1 MGIKE
6 TKALIAGLDETF
18 LDEPV
23 LIETKQYA
31 TAPETLCTVADLK
44 ALADSHTALLEAAR
58 GVLQTGLPHDHE
70 EGCKCVVCLN
80 RSLLVEAIEQAE
92 GEG

>member
-1 MGIKE
+1 MKE
-6 TKALIAGLDETF
+6 TKEQIVGLPADGESRI
-18 LDEPV
+18 V
-23 LIETKQYA
+23 A
-31 TAPETLCTVADLK
+31 TVNEKWDTSEGNTHLYVADLK